1 VICAVFG
8 ENRVT
13 LRGHADYAPRGEDIV
28 CAAASALVF
37 ALIGALEEKEQLRE
51 LVIKP
56 GLVTV
61 AAEGDCRAEWQ
72 LGTRE
77 AIPANWLVALAL
89 LGVSWCVLTVF
100 LSVRYRAANAMEIYP
115 EEYSTVY
122 RLCNVV
128 PLLAAVLAALC
139 VVF

>member
-1 VICAVFG
+1 MICAVFG

-61 AAEGDCRAEWQ
+61 GAEWQ
-72 LGTRE
+72 LIRCGLGQLAGKYPACVRLE
-77 AIPANWLVALAL
+77 A
-89 LGVSWCVLTVF
+89 
-100 LSVRYRAANAMEIYP
+100 
-115 EEYSTVY
+115 
-122 RLCNVV
+122 
-128 PLLAAVLAALC
+128 
-139 VVF
+139 

>member
-1 VICAVFG
+1 MICAVFG

-56 GLVTV
+56 GLVMV

-72 LGTRE
+72 VIRCGLGPLAGNYPACVRLE
-77 AIPANWLVALAL
+77 ACAERVVAYH
-89 LGVSWCVLTVF
+89 GKEQICRKHRSGWG
-100 LSVRYRAANAMEIYP
+100 S
-115 EEYSTVY
+115 
-122 RLCNVV
+122 
-128 PLLAAVLAALC
+128 
-139 VVF
+139 